1 MGEVNGPGTVQGGE
15 KFLTGTESVEHS
27 AKSGGPVTVA
37 GKAKVGEIIE
47 SDSRSM
53 IHDIAKAV
61 GKSLSWVHFILKH
74 IWKVQKISASCIPH
88 TCILTD
94 DQIRVGVQ
102 SAKQISEN
110 VSYIQLKTICKRCW

>member
-74 IWKVQKISASCIPH
+74 ILKVQKISVSCIPH
-88 TCILTD
+88 ILTD

-102 SAKQISEN
+102 SAKQIFEN
-110 VSYIQLKTICKRCW
+110 VSYIQ